1 MLGLIFAIRSNLKLK
16 SKPNLAIIKNLISRF
31 SVVEM
36 KRIYRGFKTECPT
49 GLITE
54 EAFHGIYS
62 RFFPQ
67 GGINLN
73 LSFCLFNL
81 THKGIHNST
90 ISFHKKYRFTG
101 DFFEEW
107 NVSTHQTRIRKFE
120 EQTA

>member
-1 MLGLIFAIRSNLKLK
+1 LVFFAKKSKKEKKLLFRFLGESTAHQSSFGFILPLVDLKTIKTIVLIFVAFPEKLNFK
-16 SKPNLAIIKNLISRF
+16 SQKFSHSRF

-67 GGINLN
+67 GG
-73 LSFCLFNL
+73 
-81 THKGIHNST
+81 
-90 ISFHKKYRFTG
+90 TG
-101 DFFEEW
+101 DF
-107 NVSTHQTRIRKFE
+107 
-120 EQTA
+120 

>member
-1 MLGLIFAIRSNLKLK
+1 MIKPRSKEDLPIQKNILLNPVFK
-16 SKPNLAIIKNLISRF
+16 SSTASQKFSHSRF

-67 GGINLN
+67 GG
-73 LSFCLFNL
+73 
-81 THKGIHNST
+81 
-90 ISFHKKYRFTG
+90 TG
-101 DFFEEW
+101 DF
-107 NVSTHQTRIRKFE
+107 
-120 EQTA
+120 

>member
-1 MLGLIFAIRSNLKLK
+1 MKVFDRETTFFLFSDG
-16 SKPNLAIIKNLISRF
+16 RF

-67 GGINLN
+67 GGESISATHGGIPHIVKAKSVL
-73 LSFCLFNL
+73 LIALFYSL
-81 THKGIHNST
+81 HLYS
-90 ISFHKKYRFTG
+90 
-101 DFFEEW
+101 
-107 NVSTHQTRIRKFE
+107 
-120 EQTA
+120 